1 MTGKPLVTIT
11 EILKTTMR
19 NIYSYLIIAILVLV
33 YSCSPTPHDVQKV
46 DSLPAIF
53 PDYTGVTIPAD
64 IAPLNFNVLGDGV
77 EAVYVVVKGS
87 DGTELVAS
95 GNDNLADF
103 DIDEWQSLLAANKGK
118 ALSVTVCAEVA
129 GQWKEFKPFA
139 ISISNNAIEDYGL
152 TYRHIAPGY
161 EVYSKMGIY
170 QRCLQNFDE
179 EPIVENTIA
188 PGACLNCHSSNATNP
203 DQFTFHVRGLNGATV
218 VKDRDMLD
226 VLKARNDSLGGS
238 MVYPYWHPSGKYC
251 AYSTNVTHQAFHAV
265 ANERIEVYDEASD
278 VFVYNPR
285 THEIIK
291 DTLLF
296 TRDHLET
303 YPAFSPDGKTLYF
316 VSAVKKEIPSE
327 YKEIRYDLCSI
338 AFDAEKEAYGDKVDT
353 LFAASKQGKSL
364 VMPRPSYD
372 GRYLMFTLA
381 DYGCFPIWHK
391 EADLWLMDL
400 QTGESRPMDE
410 VNSDDTESFHNWSGN
425 SHWFVFS
432 SRRGDGLY
440 TRLYLSSIGADGKA
454 TKPFLLPQKN
464 PQKYYG
470 ETVFSF
476 NVPDFTSKKVDLDIR
491 SAASRIRSEKRV
503 DVKVK

>member
-1 MTGKPLVTIT
+1 
-11 EILKTTMR
+11 MR
-19 NIYSYLIIAILVLV
+19 HICFYLIIMVAVLLEG
-33 YSCSPTPHDVQKV
+33 CTPTPDNVQKAG
-46 DSLPAIF
+46 SKPEIF
-53 PDYTGVTIPAD
+53 PDYAEVTIPAD

-77 EAVYVVVKGS
+77 EAVYVTVKGEGGS
-87 DGTELVAS
+87 EIIAS
-95 GNDNLADF
+95 GRDNLADF
-103 DIDEWQSLLAANKGK
+103 DIDEWHSLLEANKGK
-118 ALSVTVCAEVA
+118 ALSVTVIAKEN
-129 GQWKEFKPFA
+129 GQWKEYEPFN
-139 ISISNNAIEDYGL
+139 IFVSNNAMEDYGL
-152 TYRHIAPGY
+152 TYRRIAPGY

-170 QRCLQNFDE
+170 QRCLQDFNE
-179 EPIVENTIA
+179 EPIIENTIA
-188 PGACLNCHSSNATNP
+188 PGACINCHSSNATNP
-203 DQFTFHVRGLNGATV
+203 DQFTFHVRGMNGATV
-218 VKDRDMLD
+218 VKDGEMLEA
-226 VLKARNDSLGGS
+226 LQARNDTLGGS
-238 MVYPYWHPSGKYC
+238 MVYPYWHPSGKFC
-251 AYSTNVTHQAFHAV
+251 AYSTNSTHQAFHSV
-265 ANERIEVYDEASD
+265 ANERIEVYDTASD
-278 VFVYNPR
+278 VFVYNPQ

-291 DTLLF
+291 DTMLF
-296 TRDHLET
+296 TQDHFET

-316 VSAVKKEIPSE
+316 VSSLKKEIPAE

-338 AFDAEKEAYGDKVDT
+338 AFDAEKAQYGDKVDT

-372 GRYLMFTLA
+372 GKYLMFTLA

-410 VNSDDTESFHNWSGN
+410 VNSDDTESFHNWSSN

-440 TRLYLSSIGADGKA
+440 TRLYLSSIDAQGKA

-476 NVPDFTSKKVDLDIR
+476 NVPDFTNKKVDLNAHE
-491 SAASRIRSEKRV
+491 AAKKIRSEVRV
-503 DVKVK
+503 GTKVK

>member
-1 MTGKPLVTIT
+1 
-11 EILKTTMR
+11 MR
-19 NIYSYLIIAILVLV
+19 HICFYLIIMVAVLLEG
-33 YSCSPTPHDVQKV
+33 CTPTPDNVQKAG
-46 DSLPAIF
+46 SKPEIF
-53 PDYTGVTIPAD
+53 PDYAEVTIPAD

-77 EAVYVVVKGS
+77 EAVYVTVKGEGGS
-87 DGTELVAS
+87 EIIAS
-95 GNDNLADF
+95 GRDNLADF
-103 DIDEWQSLLAANKGK
+103 DIDEWHSLLEANKGK
-118 ALSVTVCAEVA
+118 ALSVTVIAKEN
-129 GQWKEFKPFA
+129 GQWKEYEPFN
-139 ISISNNAIEDYGL
+139 IFVSNNAMEDYGL
-152 TYRHIAPGY
+152 TYRRIAPGY

-170 QRCLQNFDE
+170 QRCLQDFNE
-179 EPIVENTIA
+179 EPIIENTIA
-188 PGACLNCHSSNATNP
+188 PGACINCHSSNATNP
-203 DQFTFHVRGLNGATV
+203 DQFTFHVRGMNGATV
-218 VKDRDMLD
+218 VKDGEL
-226 VLKARNDSLGGS
+226 LEALQARNDTLGGS
-238 MVYPYWHPSGKYC
+238 MVYPYWHPSGKFC
-251 AYSTNVTHQAFHAV
+251 AYSTNSTHQAFHSV
-265 ANERIEVYDEASD
+265 ANERIEVYDTASD
-278 VFVYNPR
+278 VFVYNPQ

-291 DTLLF
+291 DTMLF
-296 TRDHLET
+296 TQDHFET

-316 VSAVKKEIPSE
+316 VSSLKKEIPAE

-338 AFDAEKEAYGDKVDT
+338 AFDAEKAQYGDKVDT

-372 GRYLMFTLA
+372 GKYLMFTLA

-410 VNSDDTESFHNWSGN
+410 VNSDDTESFHNWSSN

-440 TRLYLSSIGADGKA
+440 TRLYLSSIDAQGKA

-476 NVPDFTSKKVDLDIR
+476 NVPDFTNKKVDLNAHE
-491 SAASRIRSEKRV
+491 AAKKIRSEVRV
-503 DVKVK
+503 GTKVK

>member
-1 MTGKPLVTIT
+1 
-11 EILKTTMR
+11 MR
-19 NIYSYLIIAILVLV
+19 HICFYLIIMVVVLLQG
-33 YSCSPTPHDVQKV
+33 CTPTPDNVQKAG
-46 DSLPAIF
+46 SKPEIF
-53 PDYTGVTIPAD
+53 PDYAEVTIPAD

-77 EAVYVVVKGS
+77 EAVYVTVKGEGGS
-87 DGTELVAS
+87 EIIAS
-95 GNDNLADF
+95 GRDNLADF
-103 DIDEWQSLLAANKGK
+103 DIDEWHSLLEANKGK
-118 ALSVTVCAEVA
+118 ALSVTVIAKEN
-129 GQWKEFKPFA
+129 GQWKEYEPFN
-139 ISISNNAIEDYGL
+139 IFVSNYAMEDYGL
-152 TYRHIAPGY
+152 TYRRIAPGY

-170 QRCLQNFDE
+170 QRCLQDFNE
-179 EPIVENTIA
+179 EPIIENTIA
-188 PGACLNCHSSNATNP
+188 PGACINCHSSNATNP
-203 DQFTFHVRGLNGATV
+203 DQFTFHVRGMNGATV
-218 VKDRDMLD
+218 VKDGEL
-226 VLKARNDSLGGS
+226 LEALQARNDTLGGS
-238 MVYPYWHPSGKYC
+238 MVYPYWHPSGKFC
-251 AYSTNVTHQAFHAV
+251 AYSTNSTHQAFHSV
-265 ANERIEVYDEASD
+265 ASERIEVYDTASD
-278 VFVYNPR
+278 VFVYNPQ

-291 DTLLF
+291 DTMLF
-296 TRDHLET
+296 TQDHFET

-316 VSAVKKEIPSE
+316 VSSLKKEIPAE

-338 AFDAEKEAYGDKVDT
+338 AFDAEKAQYGDKVDT

-372 GRYLMFTLA
+372 GKYLMFTLA

-410 VNSDDTESFHNWSGN
+410 VNSDDTESFHNWSSN

-440 TRLYLSSIGADGKA
+440 TRLYLSSIDAQGKA

-476 NVPDFTSKKVDLDIR
+476 NVPDFTNKKVDLNAHE
-491 SAASRIRSEKRV
+491 AAKKIRSEVRV
-503 DVKVK
+503 GTKVK

>member
-1 MTGKPLVTIT
+1 
-11 EILKTTMR
+11 MR
-19 NIYSYLIIAILVLV
+19 HICFYLIIMVVVLLQG
-33 YSCSPTPHDVQKV
+33 CTPTPDNVQKV
-46 DSLPAIF
+46 GSKPEIF
-53 PDYTGVTIPAD
+53 PDYAEVTIPAD

-77 EAVYVVVKGS
+77 EAVYVTVKGEGGS
-87 DGTELVAS
+87 EITAS
-95 GNDNLADF
+95 GRDNLADF
-103 DIDEWQSLLAANKGK
+103 DIDEWHSLLEANKGK
-118 ALSVTVCAEVA
+118 ALSVTVIAKEN
-129 GQWKEFKPFA
+129 GQWKEYEPFN
-139 ISISNNAIEDYGL
+139 IFVSNNAMEDYGL
-152 TYRHIAPGY
+152 TYRRIAPGY

-170 QRCLQNFDE
+170 QRCLQDFNE
-179 EPIVENTIA
+179 EPIIENTIA
-188 PGACLNCHSSNATNP
+188 PGACINCHSSNATNP
-203 DQFTFHVRGLNGATV
+203 DQFTFHVRGMNGATV
-218 VKDRDMLD
+218 VKDGEL
-226 VLKARNDSLGGS
+226 LEALQARNDTLGGS
-238 MVYPYWHPSGKYC
+238 MVYPYWHPSGKFC
-251 AYSTNVTHQAFHAV
+251 AYSTNSTHQAFHSV
-265 ANERIEVYDEASD
+265 ANERIEVYDTASD
-278 VFVYNPR
+278 VFVYNPQ

-291 DTLLF
+291 DTMLF
-296 TRDHLET
+296 TQDHFET

-316 VSAVKKEIPSE
+316 VSSLKKEIPAE

-338 AFDAEKEAYGDKVDT
+338 AFDAEKVQYGDKVDT

-372 GRYLMFTLA
+372 GKYLMFTLA

-410 VNSDDTESFHNWSGN
+410 VNSDDTESFHNWSSN

-440 TRLYLSSIGADGKA
+440 TRLYLSSIDAQGKG

-476 NVPDFTSKKVDLDIR
+476 NVPDFTNKKVDLNAHE
-491 SAASRIRSEKRV
+491 AAKKIRSEVRV
-503 DVKVK
+503 GTKVK

>member
-1 MTGKPLVTIT
+1 
-11 EILKTTMR
+11 MR
-19 NIYSYLIIAILVLV
+19 HICFYLIIMVVVLLQG
-33 YSCSPTPHDVQKV
+33 CTPTPDNVQKAG
-46 DSLPAIF
+46 SKPEIF
-53 PDYTGVTIPAD
+53 PDYAEVTIPAD

-77 EAVYVVVKGS
+77 EAVYVTVKGEAGS
-87 DGTELVAS
+87 EIIAS
-95 GNDNLADF
+95 GRDNLADF
-103 DIDEWQSLLAANKGK
+103 DIDEWHSLLEANKGK
-118 ALSVTVCAEVA
+118 ALSVTVIAKEN
-129 GQWKEFKPFA
+129 GQWKEYEPFN
-139 ISISNNAIEDYGL
+139 IFVSNNAMEDYGL
-152 TYRHIAPGY
+152 TYRRIAPGY

-170 QRCLQNFDE
+170 QRCLQDFNE
-179 EPIVENTIA
+179 EPIIENTIA
-188 PGACLNCHSSNATNP
+188 PGACINCHSSNATNP
-203 DQFTFHVRGLNGATV
+203 DQFTFHVRGMNGATV
-218 VKDRDMLD
+218 VKDGEL
-226 VLKARNDSLGGS
+226 LEALQARNDTLGGS
-238 MVYPYWHPSGKYC
+238 MVYPYWHPSGKFC
-251 AYSTNVTHQAFHAV
+251 AYSTNSTHQAFHSV
-265 ANERIEVYDEASD
+265 ANERIEVYDTASD
-278 VFVYNPR
+278 VFVYNPQ

-291 DTLLF
+291 DTMLF
-296 TRDHLET
+296 TQDHFET

-316 VSAVKKEIPSE
+316 VSSLKKEIPAE

-338 AFDAEKEAYGDKVDT
+338 AFDAEKAQYGDKVDT

-372 GRYLMFTLA
+372 GKYLMFTLA

-410 VNSDDTESFHNWSGN
+410 VNSDDTESFHNWSSN

-440 TRLYLSSIGADGKA
+440 TRLYLSSIDAQGKA

-476 NVPDFTSKKVDLDIR
+476 NVPDFTSKKVDLNAHE
-491 SAASRIRSEKRV
+491 AAKKIRSEVRV
-503 DVKVK
+503 GTKVK